1 MFEAISRGA
10 LKGAETGGYIIG
22 VLAVAG
28 VFLLIIAFFI
38 CIILAVA
45 GEDAREGVRDDDHA
59 EAARR
64 VGRAAHVGPCGHKR
78 TGDDA

>member
-38 CIILAVA
+38 CVIVA
-45 GEDAREGVRDDDHA
+45 IADEDARRGVCEHDDA

-64 VGRAAHVGPCGHKR
+64 IGRAAHVGPCGHRR